1 MVKEPTELQPTKDFL
16 KSCYMRYKDE
26 SNIFDYKKNKE
37 LRLVMNP
44 GSDLY
49 YFKIVLENRNIYNKT
64 NTLSISNSIRKVIN
78 EQSQI
83 KKDLVIEKN
92 IIEKRFQF
100 ILNTSDK
107 FDLNENLHKETKQL
121 INKGYNKDIV
131 KRLFRSYLK

>member
-49 YFKIVLENRNIYNKT
+49 DFKIVLENRDIYNKMYNSIVLASSLFGSVYLFST
-64 NTLSISNSIRKVIN
+64 SLLSINTSLLENKKMSNN
-78 EQSQI
+78 
-83 KKDLVIEKN
+83 
-92 IIEKRFQF
+92 F
-100 ILNTSDK
+100 ILINGLILAISGSIIVATWFSL
-107 FDLNENLHKETKQL
+107 LNLSPL
-121 INKGYNKDIV
+121 SV
-131 KRLFRSYLK
+131 

>member
-1 MVKEPTELQPTKDFL
+1 
-16 KSCYMRYKDE
+16 
-26 SNIFDYKKNKE
+26 
-37 LRLVMNP
+37 MNP

-49 YFKIVLENRNIYNKT
+49 DFKIVLENRDIYNKT
-64 NTLSISNSIRKVIN
+64 NTSSIYNSIRKVIN